1 MNRKFFLLLF
11 LALILRLGLSYFQ
24 YSGDVNNH
32 LVWGRSLLTGGG
44 IGFYDRHFPGFN
56 DANYPPVAIILFGF
70 SVLLYQT
77 TLSFFQDLN
86 SLIGA
91 FPSFLVPLFAGEN
104 MQAAFLKLP
113 AILADLGIGYL
124 IFKITRKKLLALLY
138 LFNPAVF
145 YVSAVWGQIESLPIF
160 FLILSY
166 FLLPR
171 RYFLSHLAFIL
182 AVLSKQTALWLLPIF
197 LIIWWKQGNLKLLL
211 QGLTLQATIFFL
223 LYLPFSLPSGA
234 IASYLASLS
243 GSSTLIADKAGNLW
257 YWLFAGARV
266 EDSLPFLGLTVRLW
280 SLILLALS
288 FFAICYRFWRHYSIK
303 LAVNSLFW
311 FSLFAFFL
319 QTRVHDRHL
328 APALPFLLLATFPER
343 PKLFFYIALSVYHMI
358 NLYLAL
364 GLPFI

>member
-1 MNRKFFLLLF
+1 MNKKIITLLL
-11 LALILRLGLSYFQ
+11 LALLLRLGLAYFQ
-24 YSGDVNNH
+24 FSGDVKNH
-32 LVWGRSLLTGGG
+32 LVWGHSLLTGGPV
-44 IGFYDRHFPGFN
+44 GFYDRHFPGFN
-56 DANYPPVAIILFGF
+56 DANYPPVAILFFGF

-77 TLSFFQDLN
+77 TLSFFQYLN
-86 SLIGA
+86 SLIGV

-124 IFKITRKKLLALLY
+124 IYKITKKKLFAFAY
-138 LFNPAVF
+138 LFNPAVI

-171 RYFLSHLAFIL
+171 RYYLSQLAFIL

-197 LIIWWKQGNLKLLL
+197 LIIWFKQGGVKALLR
-211 QGLTLQATIFFL
+211 GLTLQITVFFL

-234 IASYLASLS
+234 ITSYLATLS

-257 YWLFAGARV
+257 FFLFAGARI

-280 SLILLALS
+280 SLLLLALALLVIS
-288 FFAICYRFWRHYSIK
+288 CRLWRRYSLK
-303 LAVNSLFW
+303 KAADSLFW

-328 APALPFLLLATFPER
+328 APALPFLLLASYGEQ
-343 PKLFFYIALSVYHMI
+343 PKLFFYIILSVYHLI

>member
-1 MNRKFFLLLF
+1 MKKGTVWLLL
-11 LALILRLGLSYFQ
+11 LALLVRLALAYFQ

-32 LVWGRSLLTGGG
+32 LVWGRSLLTGGPV
-44 IGFYDRHFPGFN
+44 GFYDRHFPGFN
-56 DANYPPVAIILFGF
+56 DANYPPVAILLFGF
-70 SVLLYQT
+70 SVFLYQT
-77 TLSFFQDLN
+77 TLAFFHYLN
-86 SLIGA
+86 SLVGV

-124 IFKITRKKLLALLY
+124 IYKITKKKLFAFLY
-138 LFNPAVF
+138 LFNPAVI

-160 FLILSY
+160 FLVASY
-166 FLLPR
+166 YFLPR

-197 LIIWWKQGNLKLLL
+197 LIIWFKQGGVKALL
-211 QGLTLQATIFFL
+211 QGLTLQVAIFLL
-223 LYLPFSLPSGA
+223 LYLPFNLPFGA

-257 YWLFAGARV
+257 FFLFAGARV

-280 SLILLALS
+280 SLIFLG
-288 FFAICYRFWRHYSIK
+288 FAVLHICYRLWRNYSLK
-303 LAVNSLFW
+303 LAANSLFW
-311 FSLFAFFL
+311 FSLAAFFL

-328 APALPFLLLATFPER
+328 APTLPFLLLATFPER
-343 PKLFFYIALSVYHMI
+343 PKLFFYTALSVYHLI
-358 NLYLAL
+358 NLYLSL
-364 GLPFI
+364 RLPFI